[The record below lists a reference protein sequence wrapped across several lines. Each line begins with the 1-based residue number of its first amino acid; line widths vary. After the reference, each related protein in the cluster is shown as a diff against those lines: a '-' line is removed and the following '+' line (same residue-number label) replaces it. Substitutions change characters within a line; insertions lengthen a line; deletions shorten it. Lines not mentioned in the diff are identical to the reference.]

1 MTLSRRSLLRTL
13 PASLPALVPATLPT
27 LLPASFGLFA
37 FGAHAQGGQPAS
49 AALDA
54 LMTAARKE
62 GRVNSLGMPDDWAN
76 WRATWADLQRLYG
89 LAHVD
94 TDMSSAE
101 EIAKIEAEKSNAS
114 ADLGD
119 VGFEF
124 GAIAKARGITQPY
137 KPTTWAQVPDWAKDA
152 EGHWALAYTGTI
164 AFAVNRKR
172 LKDVPRSWQ
181 ALFASKARVM
191 IGEVGRAAQ
200 SNAAVLA
207 AAVALGGD
215 ETRLQPA
222 LAAFAQIA
230 RDKRL
235 IGTNATP
242 ALMERAEADVFLLWD
257 FNALSYRAKLPNAAD
272 YEVLIP
278 SDGSIT
284 SGYTTILNRWSQR
297 PNAAMLAREYIFSD
311 AGQMNLARGHARPIR
326 IAQLPLPADLK
337 ALLVPEAQ
345 YAKARALKPAVWT
358 EEVKKLPRAWQREVL
373 GAAR

>member
-1 MTLSRRSLLRTL
+1 MTLSRRTLLRTL
-13 PASLPALVPATLPT
+13 PAA
-27 LLPASFGLFA
+27 LPASVLGGA
-37 FGAHAQGGQPAS
+37 FGVDAFAQGGMPATP
-49 AALDA
+49 ALDA

-62 GRVNSLGMPDDWAN
+62 GRVHSLGMPDDWAN

-114 ADLGD
+114 ADIGD

-124 GAIAKARGITQPY
+124 GPIAKARGLTQPY
-137 KPTTWAQVPDWAKDA
+137 LPTTWAQVPAWAKDP

-172 LKDVPRSWQ
+172 MKDVPRGWQ
-181 ALFASKARVM
+181 ALFASNARVM

-222 LAAFAQIA
+222 MAAFARLA
-230 RDKRL
+230 KDKRL

-257 FNALSYRAKLPNAAD
+257 FNALSYRAKLRNTTD

-278 SDGSIT
+278 ADGSVT
-284 SGYTTILNRWSQR
+284 SGYTTVINRWAPH

-326 IAQLPLPADLK
+326 VARLPLAPDLK

-358 EEVKKLPRAWQREVL
+358 EEVKKLPSAWQRDVL
-373 GAAR
+373 GGTR

>member
-1 MTLSRRSLLRTL
+1 MTLSRRTLLRTL
-13 PASLPALVPATLPT
+13 PAALPATLPA
-27 LLPASFGLFA
+27 LCGPLSFGAL
-37 FGAHAQGGQPAS
+37 AQGGMPAS
-49 AALDA
+49 PALSA

-62 GRVNSLGMPDDWAN
+62 GRIHSLGMPDDWAN

-89 LAHVD
+89 LVHVD

-101 EIAKIEAEKSNAS
+101 EIAKIGAEKSNAS
-114 ADLGD
+114 ADIGD

-137 KPTTWAQVPDWAKDA
+137 LPTTWAQIPDWAKDP

-172 LKDVPRSWQ
+172 LPDVPRSWQ
-181 ALFASKARVM
+181 ALFASKARVL

-207 AAVALGGD
+207 AAIALGGD

-222 LAAFAQIA
+222 LAAFAKLA
-230 RDKRL
+230 KDKRL
-235 IGTNATP
+235 LAVNASP

-257 FNALSYRAKLPNAAD
+257 FNALSYRSRLPNAAD

-278 SDGSIT
+278 SDGSVT
-284 SGYTTILNRWSQR
+284 SGYSTIINRWAPH

-311 AGQMNLARGHARPIR
+311 AGQLHLARGHARPIR
-326 IAQLPLPADLK
+326 IAQLAMPKDLK
-337 ALLVPEAQ
+337 DLLVPEAQ